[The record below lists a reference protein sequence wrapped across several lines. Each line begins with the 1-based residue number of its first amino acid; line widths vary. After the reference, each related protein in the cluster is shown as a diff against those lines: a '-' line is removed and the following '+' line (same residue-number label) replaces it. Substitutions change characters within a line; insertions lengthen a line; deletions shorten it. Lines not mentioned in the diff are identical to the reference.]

1 MSAAG
6 NPHDDELQR
15 LFEAYR
21 SACPEVEPSRNFMP
35 VLWQKIE
42 ARRESAI
49 PFARRLAQGF
59 AALAA
64 TASLGLVLLMVIS
77 PPETLGT
84 SISYVEALADAHS
97 SDPYTL
103 QDIAYVEA
111 LPEDHH
117 R

>member
-6 NPHDDELQR
+6 NSHDHELQR

-21 SACPEVEPSRNFMP
+21 AACPEVEPSRNFMP

-42 ARRESAI
+42 ARREASI

-77 PPETLGT
+77 PPETMGT
-84 SISYVEALADAHS
+84 SISYVEALADAHA
-97 SDPYTL
+97 SDAYVL
-103 QDIAYVEA
+103 QDIAYIEA
-111 LPEDHH
+111 APEDHS

>member
-6 NPHDDELQR
+6 NPHDHELQR
-15 LFEAYR
+15 LFESYR
-21 SACPEVEPSRNFMP
+21 AGFAEVEPSRNFMP

-42 ARRESAI
+42 ARRESTV

-77 PPETLGT
+77 PPETMGT
-84 SISYVEALADAHS
+84 TISYVEALADAHS
-97 SDPYTL
+97 SDSYVL
-103 QDIAYVEA
+103 QDIAYVESSH
-111 LPEDHH
+111 EDHL